1 MKKYLICILLFIGFE
16 GVKVNAANPKFFI
29 VSQSKSDLVD
39 AKSILPAFE
48 TELYKE
54 LMKTFPCIDYMDQGS
69 LGEMLRWERMRQLLG
84 SGSDE
89 ELQNIAGGIGSDYL
103 IKFTVTMIGNK
114 MYMNAFCMDSK
125 KAITIARTDATGT
138 IGQALANA
146 KKVSKDLVKQMEEYE
161 ICPYLGPLNIEVKS
175 NRDEATTSS
184 GPAPCD
190 GGTVTT
196 TVTINSKETLNWKLN
211 KVARRVTTG
220 EVKYDLTEDY
230 KTVRSYSCY
239 ECKDGLKT
247 SMTFTD
253 TRNSEAKAEGLSNE
267 SISEGKKIDDAR
279 VQIVFKD
286 DGTYLVLVK
295 ATSKKGNLKETTETK
310 TQGACEGESKPPVT
324 KNKSID
330 IPITAVFGPYQGSA
344 EDKVLSQK
352 ETKDVSQGKE
362 TTTVSIDFNLVKN

>member
-1 MKKYLICILLFIGFE
+1 
-16 GVKVNAANPKFFI
+16 
-29 VSQSKSDLVD
+29 
-39 AKSILPAFE
+39 
-48 TELYKE
+48 
-54 LMKTFPCIDYMDQGS
+54 
-69 LGEMLRWERMRQLLG
+69 
-84 SGSDE
+84 
-89 ELQNIAGGIGSDYL
+89 
-103 IKFTVTMIGNK
+103 
-114 MYMNAFCMDSK
+114 
-125 KAITIARTDATGT
+125 
-138 IGQALANA
+138 
-146 KKVSKDLVKQMEEYE
+146 
-161 ICPYLGPLNIEVKS
+161 
-175 NRDEATTSS
+175 
-184 GPAPCD
+184 
-190 GGTVTT
+190 
-196 TVTINSKETLNWKLN
+196 
-211 KVARRVTTG
+211 
-220 EVKYDLTEDY
+220 
-230 KTVRSYSCY
+230 
-239 ECKDGLKT
+239 
-247 SMTFTD
+247 MTFTD